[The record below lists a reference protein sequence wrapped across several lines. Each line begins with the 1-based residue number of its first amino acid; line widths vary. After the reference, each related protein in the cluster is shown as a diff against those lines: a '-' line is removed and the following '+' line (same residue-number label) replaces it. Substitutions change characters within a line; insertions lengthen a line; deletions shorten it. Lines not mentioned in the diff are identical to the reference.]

1 MAGRGVPG
9 SRLGVVFVVV
19 TAISAGLFLLYTRTG
34 ALIPAP
40 SAIAAVLLAVMAG
53 LILWFAWP
61 VRKYLAGSMAKPL
74 DALRAARAAVLAQ
87 AGALTGAAAAGWY
100 AGQFIVLLTGWDL
113 VVNQRRAWL
122 TLPMVLVALGLA
134 AAGLV
139 AQSWCRIDPPAEDDP
154 R

>member
-19 TAISAGLFLLYTRTG
+19 TAISAGL
-34 ALIPAP
+34 
-40 SAIAAVLLAVMAG
+40 
-53 LILWFAWP
+53 LWFAWA